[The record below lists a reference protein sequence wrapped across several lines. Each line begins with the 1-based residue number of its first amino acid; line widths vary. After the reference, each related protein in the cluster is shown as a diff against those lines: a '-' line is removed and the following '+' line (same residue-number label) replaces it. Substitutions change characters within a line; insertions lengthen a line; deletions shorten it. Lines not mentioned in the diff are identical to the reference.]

1 MNKKSITLRLDTVS
15 KIILFILGAGVWFVA
30 LKPIGSSEVNA
41 ESNQVTKE
49 NTQARRSYLPP
60 ELDYLQRIANS
71 ASSIDRKLIDISG
84 SLSHIQDFGLPDN
97 GKLSS
102 ILYEVKDI
110 RQHITYP
117 FSRPSDSTSQ
127 SDFPSSFD
135 YLASQRAK
143 ASKPQKQKTPTE
155 PSTPAPQNDD

>member
-1 MNKKSITLRLDTVS
+1 MNKKTITLRLDPLS
-15 KIILFILGAGVWFVA
+15 KIILLILGAGVWFIA

-41 ESNQVTKE
+41 ESNQVAKE
-49 NTQARRSYLPP
+49 NTQIRRSYLPP
-60 ELDYLQRIANS
+60 DSESFHQLVTLSTSINRELKNI
-71 ASSIDRKLIDISG
+71 SS
-84 SLSHIQDFGLPDN
+84 SLSHIQDFGLPDL

-102 ILYEVKDI
+102 IMYEVKTI
-110 RQHITYP
+110 RQNITYP

-155 PSTPAPQNDD
+155 PSAPHSQNED